1 MEIQLFKGRGP
12 GVVQEGVPQEE
23 VPQEAVPPV
32 QTQWGIALFSAHFV
46 QM

>member
-1 MEIQLFKGRGP
+1 MEIQLFKVWGP
-12 GVVQEGVPQEE
+12 GVVQEA